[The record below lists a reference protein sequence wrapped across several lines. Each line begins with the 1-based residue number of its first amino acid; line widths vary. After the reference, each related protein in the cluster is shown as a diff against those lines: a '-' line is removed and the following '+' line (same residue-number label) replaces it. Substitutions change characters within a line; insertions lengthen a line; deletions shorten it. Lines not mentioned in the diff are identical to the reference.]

1 MLERVVDTKTAPD
14 VSSPLFRCI
23 AVSIIVFTTSTPWMI
38 SCSPNLPLH
47 ILDAHLLA
55 RFLIVVEPL
64 AFLQIDA
71 REQCSR
77 LEPFC
82 LPLPLRRV
90 SQRTPMRSLGIFTH
104 IGPKLGELQTP
115 TVEFDNVNFLG
126 WRAVYVGFGRFFYVG
141 TRFSLHASCC
151 ISSD

>member
-14 VSSPLFRCI
+14 VSSPLLRCI
-23 AVSIIVFTTSTPWMI
+23 AVSIIVFTTSTPCMI

-47 ILDAHLLA
+47 ILDAHLLT

-90 SQRTPMRSLGIFTH
+90 SQRTPMRSLVFSPTSALNSVNSRPRQSNSIMLTFCG
-104 IGPKLGELQTP
+104 GELCT
-115 TVEFDNVNFLG
+115 
-126 WRAVYVGFGRFFYVG
+126 
-141 TRFSLHASCC
+141 
-151 ISSD
+151 